1 MPRHLPIVFALLLC
15 TSASF
20 SSAQTYQPKT
30 IQFTG
35 DPEYSTAELLAAS
48 GLKKGAGYTVDQLN
62 EHTKLLMDSGVFQD
76 IAFTFN
82 GQDLVFKIIPATVM
96 FPPRLENLTLPQGK
110 ELDDKL
116 RARFPLYH
124 GKIPTE
130 GSLLDGIRKEFEEEL
145 KAKGIQA
152 TILAAPYTDTSIGKI
167 TAIGFTIINP
177 AMRIGEIQLDGASA
191 ELAAKARLAAA
202 ASIGS
207 TYSDEGSAN
216 KLETSLINYYGELGY
231 LEATARAVPQPN
243 LVSDASGVH
252 VPFAIT
258 ITEGTRYKL
267 SGVQLSPD
275 LIVTQ
280 ADFDK
285 QSGLRTGEVVSLQK
299 LRENWRFITRKYHD
313 KGYMKVEIHPVAT
326 FDHTQGVVSYTV
338 TAEPG
343 PVYTMGTLKILNVSD
358 DLRNAIVA
366 AWKVPSGSVYNEGAI
381 RGFLATHDVN
391 PVLERVFA
399 SVNAFYTERVNDGA
413 RTIDVDLTL
422 EKKH

>member
-1 MPRHLPIVFALLLC
+1 M
-15 TSASF
+15 
-20 SSAQTYQPKT
+20 
-30 IQFTG
+30 
-35 DPEYSTAELLAAS
+35 
-48 GLKKGAGYTVDQLN
+48 
-62 EHTKLLMDSGVFQD
+62 
-76 IAFTFN
+76 
-82 GQDLVFKIIPATVM
+82 
-96 FPPRLENLTLPQGK
+96 
-110 ELDDKL
+110 
-116 RARFPLYH
+116 
-124 GKIPTE
+124 
-130 GSLLDGIRKEFEEEL
+130 
-145 KAKGIQA
+145 
-152 TILAAPYTDTSIGKI
+152 
-167 TAIGFTIINP
+167 
-177 AMRIGEIQLDGASA
+177 
-191 ELAAKARLAAA
+191 
-202 ASIGS
+202 
-207 TYSDEGSAN
+207 
-216 KLETSLINYYGELGY
+216 
-231 LEATARAVPQPN
+231 
-243 LVSDASGVH
+243 
-252 VPFAIT
+252 
-258 ITEGTRYKL
+258 
-267 SGVQLSPD
+267 QLSPD

-280 ADFDK
+280 ANFDK

-391 PVLERVFA
+391 PALERVFA